1 MKFRIPTS
9 ICPMLIIFLLMLM
22 PHAALADYDYFS
34 DRISREH
41 RDAGDV
47 EDWIERGN
55 ATVTASPRFENGIR
69 LTAWANESDKEEDYE
84 FAIASAIYLFEIP
97 RQAQYVEILVRYR
110 GEPHRA
116 DFDYEEIAGR
126 VWIRN
131 TKREY
136 ARRNYNDNGQE
147 ETLYGDTFFLR
158 AKRRSE
164 TIKIA
169 TAGHV
174 DNGILEMHIVAEN
187 GEQLDIEYVD
197 VVTYQRQPDVRV
209 IHRYARDYHW
219 QPWYRYTYLYFY
231 DGPFYYCTDLGY
243 YIRWSYPVYDH
254 HYIGIRHTYG
264 GYLHNYYRRYPRR
277 YHRNSYYH
285 VDVHIDKSP
294 KTRRLNRWTPTH
306 ETTRREY
313 SRSRLSVT
321 KSKANRTNI
330 QTRVRT
336 LITEHRQTPV
346 LSDRVIQG
354 STISRKRRLPDTRN
368 GSNPTIQQQRGSQ
381 RSAGDTSARS
391 YRPTQR
397 RVSGARDESNT
408 TIQRQRGSQRS
419 AGDTSTRSYRPTQ
432 QRVHDT
438 RDESNTTIQRQR
450 GSQRSGS
457 DTSARS
463 YRPTQRRVPSARD
476 ELDTTIQRQRSNQ
489 RSASGISPRSYRS
502 TQQILKRKRLSSV
515 ERESRSSVQPRNA
528 QSRSYQY
535 DRFRFS
541 PKDKRSSDSEVSTR
555 SNAERRMRLYNRT
568 QSSSRSRVSTPP
580 SRSRSSST
588 RQQTETRS
596 RFRQSRSRSST
607 STAPRIQRPTTQQ
620 TTSSSSSKD
629 DDDEKRERT
638 RSTTRT
644 QTRSRRK

>member
-1 MKFRIPTS
+1 MKFRISTS
-9 ICPMLIIFLLMLM
+9 ICPMLIICLLTLI

-47 EDWIERGN
+47 EDWVERGN
-55 ATVTASPRFENGIR
+55 ATVTASPRFDSGIR
-69 LTAWANESDKEEDYE
+69 LTAWANEFDREDDYE
-84 FAIASAIYLFEIP
+84 FAIASAVYLFEIP
-97 RQAQYVEILVRYR
+97 RRAQYVEILVRYR

-136 ARRNYNDNGQE
+136 ARRDYSDNGDD

-164 TIKIA
+164 TIKVA
-169 TAGHV
+169 TAGRV

-231 DGPFYYCTDLGY
+231 DGPFYYCTDLDY

-254 HYIGIRHTYG
+254 HYLAIRRTYG

-294 KTRRLNRWTPTH
+294 KRRRLNRWTPTH

-321 KSKANRTNI
+321 TSKASRTNAQASRTNV
-330 QTRVRT
+330 QTRVRS

-354 STISRKRRLPDTRN
+354 STLSRKRRVPDRRN
-368 GSNPTIQQQRGSQ
+368 ESN
-381 RSAGDTSARS
+381 TSSR
-391 YRPTQR
+391 
-397 RVSGARDESNT
+397 SNT
-408 TIQRQRGSQRS
+408 TIQRQRNSQRS
-419 AGDTSTRSYRPTQ
+419 ASDISTRT
-432 QRVHDT
+432 
-438 RDESNTTIQRQR
+438 
-450 GSQRSGS
+450 
-457 DTSARS
+457 
-463 YRPTQRRVPSARD
+463 
-476 ELDTTIQRQRSNQ
+476 
-489 RSASGISPRSYRS
+489 YRS
-502 TQQILKRKRLSSV
+502 TQEILKRKRSGSV
-515 ERESRSSVQPRNA
+515 ERESRSNVRSRDVQPRT
-528 QSRSYQY
+528 YQY

-541 PKDKRSSDSEVSTR
+541 PQDKRSSDSEVSTR

-568 QSSSRSRVSTPP
+568 QSSSKSRLSKPP
-580 SRSRSSST
+580 SRSRSSSVKK
-588 RQQTETRS
+588 QTETRS
-596 RFRQSRSRSST
+596 RLRQSRSRSST
-607 STAPRIQRPTTQQ
+607 STAPRVKRPTTPRVQRPTTKQ
-620 TTSSSSSKD
+620 TTSSASSKD
-629 DDDEKRERT
+629 DDDEKRERS

>member
-1 MKFRIPTS
+1 MKFQIPVS
-9 ICPMLIIFLLMLM
+9 ICPLLTIVLMMLM
-22 PHAALADYDYFS
+22 SHTVLAQYDYDYDYFS

-69 LTAWANESDKEEDYE
+69 LTAWASESDEAANYE

-136 ARRNYNDNGQE
+136 ARRGYNDNGEE

-174 DNGILEMHIVAEN
+174 DNGILEMHVVAEN
-187 GEQLDIEYVD
+187 GEHLDIEYVD

-243 YIRWSYPVYDH
+243 YIRWSYPAYDH
-254 HYIGIRHTYG
+254 HYLAIRRAYG
-264 GYLHNYYRRYPRR
+264 GYLHSYYRRYPRH
-277 YHRNSYYH
+277 YHRDSHYH
-285 VDVHIDKSP
+285 ADVRVDKSP
-294 KTRRLNRWTPTH
+294 KTRRLNRWTATH

-321 KSKANRTNI
+321 TSKTNKTNV
-330 QTRVRT
+330 QTRVRS
-336 LITEHRQTPV
+336 LITEHRQTPA
-346 LSDRVIQG
+346 LADRVIQR
-354 STISRKRRLPDTRN
+354 STLSQKRRLPDTRN
-368 GSNPTIQQQRGSQ
+368 GQSTAI
-381 RSAGDTSARS
+381 
-391 YRPTQR
+391 
-397 RVSGARDESNT
+397 E
-408 TIQRQRGSQRS
+408 RQRVDRRS
-419 AGDTSTRSYRPTQ
+419 NSDISTRSYR
-432 QRVHDT
+432 
-438 RDESNTTIQRQR
+438 
-450 GSQRSGS
+450 
-457 DTSARS
+457 A
-463 YRPTQRRVPSARD
+463 
-476 ELDTTIQRQRSNQ
+476 
-489 RSASGISPRSYRS
+489 
-502 TQQILKRKRLSSV
+502 TQQILKRKRLGSV
-515 ERESRSSVQPRNA
+515 ERNTRSNRDSRSSVQPRTH
-528 QSRSYQY
+528 QY

-541 PKDKRSSDSEVSTR
+541 TQNKRASDDEISTR
-555 SNAERRMRLYNRT
+555 SNAERRVRLYNRT
-568 QSSSRSRVSTPP
+568 QSSRSRVNTPS
-580 SRSRSSST
+580 SRSRSSSVKQ
-588 RQQTETRS
+588 RTETRS
-596 RFRQSRSRSST
+596 RSKQSSSRSSA
-607 STAPRIQRPTTQQ
+607 TAPRVQRPTTQ
-620 TTSSSSSKD
+620 SSSSSKD
-629 DDDEKRERT
+629 DDDEKQERS
-638 RSTTRT
+638 RNTTRT

>member
-1 MKFRIPTS
+1 MKFQVPSS
-9 ICPMLIIFLLMLM
+9 ICPLLTILLLMLT
-22 PHAALADYDYFS
+22 PHTVPAQYDYDYFS
-34 DRISREH
+34 DRMSREH

-69 LTAWANESDKEEDYE
+69 LTAWASESDEAENYE

-136 ARRNYNDNGQE
+136 SRRHYNNDSEE

-164 TIKIA
+164 TIKVA
-169 TAGHV
+169 TAGRV
-174 DNGILEMHIVAEN
+174 ENGILEMHIVAEN
-187 GEQLDIEYVD
+187 GEHLDIEYVN

-254 HYIGIRHTYG
+254 HYVAIRRTYG
-264 GYLHNYYRRYPRR
+264 TYLHDYYRRYPRR
-277 YHRNSYYH
+277 YHRNSHYRVGVH
-285 VDVHIDKSP
+285 VNRSP
-294 KTRRLNRWTPTH
+294 KTQRLNRWTQTH

-321 KSKANRTNI
+321 TSKTNNTNV
-330 QTRVRT
+330 QTRVRS
-336 LITEHRQTPV
+336 LITEHRRTPV
-346 LSDRVIQG
+346 LTDRVIQR
-354 STISRKRRLPDTRN
+354 STLSRKRKLPDTRN
-368 GSNPTIQQQRGSQ
+368 VPSTTTERQRIERRSDSN
-381 RSAGDTSARS
+381 TSARS
-391 YRPTQR
+391 YR
-397 RVSGARDESNT
+397 G
-408 TIQRQRGSQRS
+408 
-419 AGDTSTRSYRPTQ
+419 
-432 QRVHDT
+432 
-438 RDESNTTIQRQR
+438 
-450 GSQRSGS
+450 
-457 DTSARS
+457 
-463 YRPTQRRVPSARD
+463 
-476 ELDTTIQRQRSNQ
+476 
-489 RSASGISPRSYRS
+489 

-515 ERESRSSVQPRNA
+515 EREPRSNVQSRNVPP
-528 QSRSYQY
+528 RSYQY
-535 DRFRFS
+535 DRYRFS
-541 PKDKRSSDSEVSTR
+541 PKNQGSSDSEVSAR
-555 SNAERRMRLYNRT
+555 SNAERRARLYNRT
-568 QSSSRSRVSTPP
+568 QSSRSRSRLSTPS
-580 SRSRSSST
+580 SRNRSSSVK
-588 RQQTETRS
+588 QKTETRS
-596 RFRQSRSRSST
+596 RVKQSRSRSST
-607 STAPRIQRPTTQQ
+607 ATAPRLQRPTTQK

-629 DDDEKRERT
+629 DDDEKKERSRT
-638 RSTTRT
+638 TTRT

>member
-1 MKFRIPTS
+1 MKFRISTS
-9 ICPMLIIFLLMLM
+9 ICPMLMIFLLMLM

-55 ATVTASPRFENGIR
+55 ATVTASPRFESGIR
-69 LTAWANESDKEEDYE
+69 LTAWANESDREEDYD

-136 ARRNYNDNGQE
+136 ARRNYNDNGE
-147 ETLYGDTFFLR
+147 DETLYGDTFFLR

-169 TAGHV
+169 TAGRV

-231 DGPFYYCTDLGY
+231 DGPFYYCTDLDY

-254 HYIGIRHTYG
+254 HYLAIRRTYG
-264 GYLHNYYRRYPRR
+264 GYLYNYYRRYPRR
-277 YHRNSYYH
+277 YYRDSYYH
-285 VDVHIDKSP
+285 VNIHVDKSP
-294 KTRRLNRWTPTH
+294 KTRRLNRWTTTH

-313 SRSRLSVT
+313 SRSRLSFT
-321 KSKANRTNI
+321 KSKTSRTNKTNV
-330 QTRVRT
+330 QTRVRS

-346 LSDRVIQG
+346 LTDRVIQG
-354 STISRKRRLPDTRN
+354 STLSRKRRVPNTRN
-368 GSNPTIQQQRGSQ
+368 KSSTTTQGQR
-381 RSAGDTSARS
+381 A
-391 YRPTQR
+391 P
-397 RVSGARDESNT
+397 
-408 TIQRQRGSQRS
+408 
-419 AGDTSTRSYRPTQ
+419 
-432 QRVHDT
+432 
-438 RDESNTTIQRQR
+438 
-450 GSQRSGS
+450 
-457 DTSARS
+457 
-463 YRPTQRRVPSARD
+463 
-476 ELDTTIQRQRSNQ
+476 IQRQRSNQ
-489 RSASGISPRSYRS
+489 RSASDISTRSYPATQRKLPETRNESNTTIQGQRAPIQRQRSNQRPASDISTRSYRS
-502 TQQILKRKRLSSV
+502 TQQILKRKRLSPM
-515 ERESRSSVQPRNA
+515 EREPRSGVQSRNA
-528 QSRSYQY
+528 QPRTYQY

-541 PKDKRSSDSEVSTR
+541 PQDKRSSDSDVSTR
-555 SNAERRMRLYNRT
+555 SNAERRVRLYNRT
-568 QSSSRSRVSTPP
+568 QSSRSRLSTPP
-580 SRSRSSST
+580 SRSRSSSVKK
-588 RQQTETRS
+588 QTETRS
-596 RFRQSRSRSST
+596 RSTRSRSRSST
-607 STAPRIQRPTTQQ
+607 TTTPRVQRPSTQQ
-620 TTSSSSSKD
+620 ATSSSSSKD
-629 DDDEKRERT
+629 DDDEKRERS

>member
-1 MKFRIPTS
+1 MKFRISTS
-9 ICPMLIIFLLMLM
+9 ICPMLTILLLMLM
-22 PHAALADYDYFS
+22 PHTALAQYDYDYFS

-47 EDWIERGN
+47 EDWVERGN
-55 ATVTASPRFENGIR
+55 ATVTASPRFESGIR
-69 LTAWANESDKEEDYE
+69 LTAWANESDKADDYE

-136 ARRNYNDNGQE
+136 ARRSYNDNSGD

-169 TAGHV
+169 TAGRV

-197 VVTYQRQPDVRV
+197 VATYQRQPDVRV

-219 QPWYRYTYLYFY
+219 QPWHRYTYLYFY

-243 YIRWSYPVYDH
+243 YIRWNYPVYDH
-254 HYIGIRHTYG
+254 HYLAIRRTYG
-264 GYLHNYYRRYPRR
+264 GYLHSYYRRYPRR
-277 YHRNSYYH
+277 YHRDSYYH
-285 VDVHIDKSP
+285 VNVHVDKSP
-294 KTRRLNRWTPTH
+294 ERRRLNRWTPTH

-321 KSKANRTNI
+321 KSKSNRSNV

-354 STISRKRRLPDTRN
+354 STLSRKRKLPATRN
-368 GSNPTIQQQRGSQ
+368 ESNATIQRQRSSQ
-381 RSAGDTSARS
+381 RSASDRSTPS
-391 YRPTQR
+391 YRSPQR
-397 RVSGARDESNT
+397 RTPATRNESNT
-408 TIQRQRGSQRS
+408 TIQRQRS
-419 AGDTSTRSYRPTQ
+419 
-432 QRVHDT
+432 
-438 RDESNTTIQRQR
+438 
-450 GSQRSGS
+450 SQRSGG
-457 DTSARS
+457 D
-463 YRPTQRRVPSARD
+463 
-476 ELDTTIQRQRSNQ
+476 
-489 RSASGISPRSYRS
+489 ISTRTYRS
-502 TQQILKRKRLSSV
+502 TQQILKRKRSSSV
-515 ERESRSSVQPRNA
+515 EREPQSNIRSRNA
-528 QSRSYQY
+528 QPRTYQY

-555 SNAERRMRLYNRT
+555 SNAERRTRLYNRT
-568 QSSSRSRVSTPP
+568 QPSSRSRLSTPS
-580 SRSRSSST
+580 SRSRSSSVK
-588 RQQTETRS
+588 QKTETRS
-596 RFRQSRSRSST
+596 RSTQSRSRSSAT
-607 STAPRIQRPTTQQ
+607 SRVQRAPTKQ

-629 DDDEKRERT
+629 DDDEKRERS

>member
-9 ICPMLIIFLLMLM
+9 ICPMLIIFLLTLM
-22 PHAALADYDYFS
+22 SHTALADYGYDYFS

-55 ATVTASPRFENGIR
+55 ATVTASPRFESGLR
-69 LTAWANESDKEEDYE
+69 LTAWANESDKEDDYE

-136 ARRNYNDNGQE
+136 ARRNYNDNGE
-147 ETLYGDTFFLR
+147 DETLYGDTFFLR

-254 HYIGIRHTYG
+254 HYLAIRRAYG

-285 VDVHIDKSP
+285 AGVHVNTSP
-294 KTRRLNRWTPTH
+294 KRRLNRWTATH
-306 ETTRREY
+306 ENTRREY

-321 KSKANRTNI
+321 KSKTNNTNV
-330 QTRVRT
+330 QTRVRS

-346 LSDRVIQG
+346 LSDQALQR
-354 STISRKRRLPDTRN
+354 STLSRKRKLPNTRN
-368 GSNPTIQQQRGSQ
+368 QSNTTIQQQRSKQ
-381 RSAGDTSARS
+381 RSVRGGSTQS
-391 YRPTQR
+391 YRSP
-397 RVSGARDESNT
+397 
-408 TIQRQRGSQRS
+408 
-419 AGDTSTRSYRPTQ
+419 
-432 QRVHDT
+432 
-438 RDESNTTIQRQR
+438 
-450 GSQRSGS
+450 
-457 DTSARS
+457 
-463 YRPTQRRVPSARD
+463 QRRVP
-476 ELDTTIQRQRSNQ
+476 DTRNEQSKTIQRQRSNQ
-489 RSASGISPRSYRS
+489 RSASDISTRSYRS
-502 TQQILKRKRLSSV
+502 TQQILKRKRLNSV
-515 ERESRSSVQPRNA
+515 EREPRSNV
-528 QSRSYQY
+528 QSRNVPPRTYQY

-541 PKDKRSSDSEVSTR
+541 PQGKRSSDSEVSTR
-555 SNAERRMRLYNRT
+555 SNAERRVRLYNRT
-568 QSSSRSRVSTPP
+568 QSSRSRLSTPP
-580 SRSRSSST
+580 SRSRSSSVKQ
-588 RQQTETRS
+588 RTETRS
-596 RFRQSRSRSST
+596 RSTQSRSRSST
-607 STAPRIQRPTTQQ
+607 PAPRVQRPTTQQ

-629 DDDEKRERT
+629 DDDEKRERS

>member
-1 MKFRIPTS
+1 MKFHIPFS
-9 ICPMLIIFLLMLM
+9 ICLMLTILLLTLM
-22 PHAALADYDYFS
+22 PHAVLADYEYDYFS
-34 DRISREH
+34 DRVSREH

-55 ATVTASPRFENGIR
+55 ATITASPRFENGIR
-69 LTAWANESDKEEDYE
+69 LTAWASESDEEENYE

-136 ARRNYNDNGQE
+136 SRKRYNDNGEE

-174 DNGILEMHIVAEN
+174 DNGMLEMHIVAEN

-254 HYIGIRHTYG
+254 HYLAMRRAYG
-264 GYLHNYYRRYPRR
+264 GYLHNYYRRYPRH
-277 YHRNSYYH
+277 YHRDSYYH
-285 VDVHIDKSP
+285 VDVRVDKSP
-294 KTRRLNRWTPTH
+294 RTRRLNRWTATH
-306 ETTRREY
+306 ENTRREY

-321 KSKANRTNI
+321 TSKTNKPNV
-330 QTRVRT
+330 QTRVRS
-336 LITEHRQTPV
+336 LITEHRQTP
-346 LSDRVIQG
+346 LLADRVIQR
-354 STISRKRRLPDTRN
+354 SPLPQKRKLSDTRN
-368 GSNPTIQQQRGSQ
+368 QSNATIERQRRIRGSTP
-381 RSAGDTSARS
+381 D
-391 YRPTQR
+391 
-397 RVSGARDESNT
+397 V
-408 TIQRQRGSQRS
+408 
-419 AGDTSTRSYRPTQ
+419 STRSYR
-432 QRVHDT
+432 
-438 RDESNTTIQRQR
+438 
-450 GSQRSGS
+450 
-457 DTSARS
+457 A
-463 YRPTQRRVPSARD
+463 
-476 ELDTTIQRQRSNQ
+476 
-489 RSASGISPRSYRS
+489 
-502 TQQILKRKRLSSV
+502 TQQILKRKRLISS
-515 ERESRSSVQPRNA
+515 ERDTRSNRDSRFNATPRTH
-528 QSRSYQY
+528 QY
-535 DRFRFS
+535 DRSRFS
-541 PKDKRSSDSEVSTR
+541 TKDRRYSSDDEVSTR
-555 SNAERRMRLYNRT
+555 SNAERRVRLYNRT
-568 QSSSRSRVSTPP
+568 QSSRSRLNTPP
-580 SRSRSSST
+580 SRTSRSRSSSVK
-588 RQQTETRS
+588 QSTETRRRS
-596 RFRQSRSRSST
+596 TQSSSRSST
-607 STAPRIQRPTTQQ
+607 AASRLKRSTS
-620 TTSSSSSKD
+620 TSSSSSSND
-629 DDDEKRERT
+629 DDDDKKERS
-638 RSTTRT
+638 RNTTRT

>member
-1 MKFRIPTS
+1 MKFQAPLS
-9 ICPMLIIFLLMLM
+9 ICPLLTILLLMLI
-22 PHAALADYDYFS
+22 PHTAPAQYSYDSDYFS

-69 LTAWANESDKEEDYE
+69 LTAWASEPENEENYE

-116 DFDYEEIAGR
+116 DFDYDEIAGR
-126 VWIRN
+126 IWIRN

-136 ARRNYNDNGQE
+136 SRRHYNENAED

-164 TIKIA
+164 TIKVA
-169 TAGHV
+169 TAGRV
-174 DNGILEMHIVAEN
+174 ENGILEMHIVAEN
-187 GEQLDIEYVD
+187 GEHLDIEYVN

-254 HYIGIRHTYG
+254 HYVAIRRAYG
-264 GYLHNYYRRYPRR
+264 TYLHDYYRRYPRR

-285 VDVHIDKSP
+285 AGVHIRKSP
-294 KTRRLNRWTPTH
+294 NRQRLNRWTATH

-321 KSKANRTNI
+321 TSKTNKTNV
-330 QTRVRT
+330 QTRVRS

-346 LSDRVIQG
+346 LADRVVQQ
-354 STISRKRRLPDTRN
+354 STLPQKRRLTDTRSEPN
-368 GSNPTIQQQRGSQ
+368 TTIERQQRTL
-381 RSAGDTSARS
+381 RSSGDVSSRS
-391 YRPTQR
+391 YR
-397 RVSGARDESNT
+397 A
-408 TIQRQRGSQRS
+408 
-419 AGDTSTRSYRPTQ
+419 
-432 QRVHDT
+432 
-438 RDESNTTIQRQR
+438 
-450 GSQRSGS
+450 
-457 DTSARS
+457 
-463 YRPTQRRVPSARD
+463 
-476 ELDTTIQRQRSNQ
+476 
-489 RSASGISPRSYRS
+489 
-502 TQQILKRKRLSSV
+502 TQQILKRKRLNSV
-515 ERESRSSVQPRNA
+515 EREPRSNV
-528 QSRSYQY
+528 QSRNVSPQTYQY
-535 DRFRFS
+535 DRYRFAPRNQRAS
-541 PKDKRSSDSEVSTR
+541 EGEVSTR
-555 SNAERRMRLYNRT
+555 SNAERRVRLYNRT
-568 QSSSRSRVSTPP
+568 QSSRSRLSTPP
-580 SRSRSSST
+580 SRSRSST
-588 RQQTETRS
+588 VKQKTETRS
-596 RFRQSRSRSST
+596 RVKQLRSRSST
-607 STAPRIQRPTTQQ
+607 ATAPRIQRPTTQQ

-629 DDDEKRERT
+629 DDDEKQA
-638 RSTTRT
+638 RSRNTTRT

>member
-9 ICPMLIIFLLMLM
+9 ICPMLIILLLMLM
-22 PHAALADYDYFS
+22 SHTALAQYDYFS

-47 EDWIERGN
+47 EDWVERGN

-69 LTAWANESDKEEDYE
+69 LAAWANEFNRADDYD
-84 FAIASAIYLFEIP
+84 FAIASAVYLFEIP
-97 RQAQYVEILVRYR
+97 RRAQYVEILVRYR

-136 ARRNYNDNGQE
+136 SRRNYSDNGEE

-197 VVTYQRQPDVRV
+197 VVAYERQPDVRV

-219 QPWYRYTYLYFY
+219 QPWHRYTYLYFY

-254 HYIGIRHTYG
+254 HYVAIRRTYG

-277 YHRNSYYH
+277 YHRDSYYH
-285 VDVHIDKSP
+285 VDVHVDKSP
-294 KTRRLNRWTPTH
+294 KRRRLNRWTPTH

-321 KSKANRTNI
+321 KSKVNRTNV
-330 QTRVRT
+330 QTRVRS
-336 LITEHRQTPV
+336 LITEHRQTPA

-354 STISRKRRLPDTRN
+354 ATLSRKRRVSSTRN
-368 GSNPTIQQQRGSQ
+368 EPNTTIQQRQRSSQ
-381 RSAGDTSARS
+381 RSASDRSTQS
-391 YRPTQR
+391 YRSPQR
-397 RVSGARDESNT
+397 RVSSTRNESNT
-408 TIQRQRGSQRS
+408 TIQQRQRSGQRS
-419 AGDTSTRSYRPTQ
+419 AGDISTRT
-432 QRVHDT
+432 
-438 RDESNTTIQRQR
+438 
-450 GSQRSGS
+450 
-457 DTSARS
+457 
-463 YRPTQRRVPSARD
+463 
-476 ELDTTIQRQRSNQ
+476 
-489 RSASGISPRSYRS
+489 YRS
-502 TQQILKRKRLSSV
+502 TQQIQKRKRLGSV
-515 ERESRSSVQPRNA
+515 ERESRSNVRSRDAQPRT
-528 QSRSYQY
+528 YQY
-535 DRFRFS
+535 DRSRFA

-568 QSSSRSRVSTPP
+568 QSSSRSRLSTPP
-580 SRSRSSST
+580 SRSQSSSVKK
-588 RQQTETRS
+588 QTETRS
-596 RFRQSRSRSST
+596 RLRQSRSRSST
-607 STAPRIQRPTTQQ
+607 STAPRVQRPTTPRVQRPTTKQ

-629 DDDEKRERT
+629 DDDDKRERS

-644 QTRSRRK
+644 QTRTRRK

>member
-9 ICPMLIIFLLMLM
+9 ICPMLIILLLTLM
-22 PHAALADYDYFS
+22 PHAALADYEYDYFS

-55 ATVTASPRFENGIR
+55 ATVTASPRFESGIR
-69 LTAWANESDKEEDYE
+69 LTAWASESDKEENYE

-116 DFDYEEIAGR
+116 DFDYEEVAGR

-136 ARRNYNDNGQE
+136 ARRNYNDNGEE

-187 GEQLDIEYVD
+187 GEHLDIEYVD

-209 IHRYARDYHW
+209 IHRYARDYQW

-243 YIRWSYPVYDH
+243 YIRWSYPAYDH
-254 HYIGIRHTYG
+254 HYLAIRHTYG
-264 GYLHNYYRRYPRR
+264 GYLHNYHRRYPRR
-277 YHRNSYYH
+277 HHRDSYYH
-285 VDVHIDKSP
+285 VDVHADKSP
-294 KTRRLNRWTPTH
+294 KTRRLNRWTATH
-306 ETTRREY
+306 ETTRRQY

-321 KSKANRTNI
+321 TSKANRTDV
-330 QTRVRT
+330 QTRVRS

-346 LSDRVIQG
+346 LTDRVIQR
-354 STISRKRRLPDTRN
+354 STLSRKRKLPDTRN
-368 GSNPTIQQQRGSQ
+368 
-381 RSAGDTSARS
+381 
-391 YRPTQR
+391 
-397 RVSGARDESNT
+397 ESNA
-408 TIQRQRGSQRS
+408 TIQRQRG
-419 AGDTSTRSYRPTQ
+419 
-432 QRVHDT
+432 
-438 RDESNTTIQRQR
+438 
-450 GSQRSGS
+450 
-457 DTSARS
+457 
-463 YRPTQRRVPSARD
+463 
-476 ELDTTIQRQRSNQ
+476 NQ
-489 RSASGISPRSYRS
+489 RSASDRSAQSYRSTQRKLPDTRNESNTTTQRQRSDQRSASDISTRSYRS

-515 ERESRSSVQPRNA
+515 EREPRSNVQPRNA
-528 QSRSYQY
+528 QSRTYQY

-541 PKDKRSSDSEVSTR
+541 PKDKRSSDSSDSDVSTR
-555 SNAERRMRLYNRT
+555 SNAERRVRLYNRT
-568 QSSSRSRVSTPP
+568 QSSRSRLSTPP
-580 SRSRSSST
+580 SRSRSSSSVK
-588 RQQTETRS
+588 QQKETRS
-596 RFRQSRSRSST
+596 KSKQSRSRSST
-607 STAPRIQRPTTQQ
+607 TPAPRVQRPTPQQ

-629 DDDEKRERT
+629 DDDEKQERS
-638 RSTTRT
+638 RNTTRT

>member
-9 ICPMLIIFLLMLM
+9 ICLMPIIFLLTFM
-22 PHAALADYDYFS
+22 PHAALADYFS

-55 ATVTASPRFENGIR
+55 ATVTASPRFDSGIR

-84 FAIASAIYLFEIP
+84 FAIASAIYFFEIP
-97 RQAQYVEILVRYR
+97 RQAQYIEILVRYR

-136 ARRNYNDNGQE
+136 ARRNYNDNGEE

-209 IHRYARDYHW
+209 IHRYARDYHR

-254 HYIGIRHTYG
+254 HYLGIRRTYG

-277 YHRNSYYH
+277 YHRDSYYH
-285 VDVHIDKSP
+285 VNIHVDKSP
-294 KTRRLNRWTPTH
+294 KTRRLNRWTATH
-306 ETTRREY
+306 ENTRREY

-321 KSKANRTNI
+321 KSKANKTNVR
-330 QTRVRT
+330 TRVRT

-346 LSDRVIQG
+346 LSDRVIQQ
-354 STISRKRRLPDTRN
+354 STVSQTRRLSNTRN
-368 GSNPTIQQQRGSQ
+368 GSNTSIQRQRSTQ
-381 RSAGDTSARS
+381 RSASDRSARS
-391 YRPTQR
+391 YPSTQR
-397 RVSGARDESNT
+397 SRPDTRNESNT
-408 TIQRQRGSQRS
+408 TIQRQRSTQRS
-419 AGDTSTRSYRPTQ
+419 ASDRSARSYPSTQRNRP
-432 QRVHDT
+432 DT
-438 RDESNTTIQRQR
+438 RNESNTTIQRQR
-450 GSQRSGS
+450 STQRSVG
-457 DTSARS
+457 DRS
-463 YRPTQRRVPSARD
+463 T
-476 ELDTTIQRQRSNQ
+476 
-489 RSASGISPRSYRS
+489 RSYRS
-502 TQQILKRKRLSSV
+502 TQQILRRQRSSAV

-528 QSRSYQY
+528 QPRTYQY

-541 PKDKRSSDSEVSTR
+541 PKDKRSSDNEVSTR

-580 SRSRSSST
+580 SRSRSSSVKQ
-588 RQQTETRS
+588 RTETRS
-596 RFRQSRSRSST
+596 RSTLSRSRSST
-607 STAPRIQRPTTQQ
+607 TTTRRVQRPTTQQ

-629 DDDEKRERT
+629 DDDEKQERSRSSTRTRT
-638 RSTTRT
+638 RS
-644 QTRSRRK
+644 RSK

>member
-1 MKFRIPTS
+1 MKFRISTS
-9 ICPMLIIFLLMLM
+9 ICPMLTIFLLTLM
-22 PHAALADYDYFS
+22 PHAVLADYDYFS

-55 ATVTASPRFENGIR
+55 ATVTASPRFESGIR
-69 LTAWANESDKEEDYE
+69 LTAWANESDKEDDYE

-126 VWIRN
+126 IWIRN

-136 ARRNYNDNGQE
+136 ARRNYNDNGE
-147 ETLYGDTFFLR
+147 DETLYGDTFFLR

-169 TAGHV
+169 TAGRV

-187 GEQLDIEYVD
+187 GEKLDIEYVD

-254 HYIGIRHTYG
+254 HYLAIRRTYG
-264 GYLHNYYRRYPRR
+264 GYLHSYYRRYPRR
-277 YHRNSYYH
+277 YHRDSYYH
-285 VDVHIDKSP
+285 VDVRVNKSP
-294 KTRRLNRWTPTH
+294 KTRRLNRWTATH

-313 SRSRLSVT
+313 SRSRLSFT
-321 KSKANRTNI
+321 NSKSNRTNKTNV
-330 QTRVRT
+330 QTRVRS

-346 LSDRVIQG
+346 LADRVIQG
-354 STISRKRRLPDTRN
+354 STLSRKRRLPDTRN
-368 GSNPTIQQQRGSQ
+368 ASNMTIQRQRGNQ
-381 RSAGDTSARS
+381 RSASDRSTRS
-391 YRPTQR
+391 YPSTQR
-397 RVSGARDESNT
+397 RLPDTRNESNT
-408 TIQRQRGSQRS
+408 TIQRQR
-419 AGDTSTRSYRPTQ
+419 ST
-432 QRVHDT
+432 
-438 RDESNTTIQRQR
+438 
-450 GSQRSGS
+450 
-457 DTSARS
+457 
-463 YRPTQRRVPSARD
+463 
-476 ELDTTIQRQRSNQ
+476 Q
-489 RSASGISPRSYRS
+489 RSASDSSTRSYRS

-515 ERESRSSVQPRNA
+515 EREPRSNV
-528 QSRSYQY
+528 QSRTYQY
-535 DRFRFS
+535 DRYRFS

-555 SNAERRMRLYNRT
+555 SNAERRVRLYNRT

-588 RQQTETRS
+588 KQKTETRS
-596 RFRQSRSRSST
+596 RLKQSRSRSST
-607 STAPRIQRPTTQQ
+607 TTTPRVQRPATQR
-620 TTSSSSSKD
+620 TTSSASSKD
-629 DDDEKRERT
+629 DDDEKRERS

-644 QTRSRRK
+644 QTRTRRK

>member
-9 ICPMLIIFLLMLM
+9 ICPMLTILLLMLM
-22 PHAALADYDYFS
+22 PHTALAQYDYFS

-47 EDWIERGN
+47 EDWVERGN
-55 ATVTASPRFENGIR
+55 ATVTASPRFDNGIR
-69 LTAWANESDKEEDYE
+69 LAAWANESDKEEDYE
-84 FAIASAIYLFEIP
+84 FAIASAVYLFEIP
-97 RQAQYVEILVRYR
+97 RRAQYVEILVRYR

-136 ARRNYNDNGQE
+136 ARRNYSDNGEE

-169 TAGHV
+169 TAGHI

-197 VVTYQRQPDVRV
+197 VVTYERQPDVRV

-219 QPWYRYTYLYFY
+219 QPWYKYTYLYFY

-254 HYIGIRHTYG
+254 HYIGIRRTYG

-277 YHRNSYYH
+277 YHRDSYYH
-285 VDVHIDKSP
+285 VNVHVDKSP
-294 KTRRLNRWTPTH
+294 KTRRLNRWTPSH

-321 KSKANRTNI
+321 KSRANRPDV
-330 QTRVRT
+330 QTRVRS
-336 LITEHRQTPV
+336 LITEHRQTPA

-354 STISRKRRLPDTRN
+354 STLTRKRKAPDTRN
-368 GSNPTIQQQRGSQ
+368 ESNTTTQRQ
-381 RSAGDTSARS
+381 RSSPRSSSDRSTQS
-391 YRPTQR
+391 YRAPQR
-397 RVSGARDESNT
+397 RVPNTRNESNTTTQRQRSNPRSSSDRSAQSYRSSQQRVPDTRTESNT
-408 TIQRQRGSQRS
+408 TIQRRRSNPRS
-419 AGDTSTRSYRPTQ
+419 AGDISTRT
-432 QRVHDT
+432 
-438 RDESNTTIQRQR
+438 
-450 GSQRSGS
+450 
-457 DTSARS
+457 
-463 YRPTQRRVPSARD
+463 
-476 ELDTTIQRQRSNQ
+476 
-489 RSASGISPRSYRS
+489 YRS
-502 TQQILKRKRLSSV
+502 TQQILKRKRSGSV
-515 ERESRSSVQPRNA
+515 ERESRSNVRSRDAQPRT
-528 QSRSYQY
+528 YQY

-541 PKDKRSSDSEVSTR
+541 PRNQRSSDSEVSTR

-568 QSSSRSRVSTPP
+568 QSSARSRPSTTP
-580 SRSRSSST
+580 SRSRSSNVKK
-588 RQQTETRS
+588 QTETRS
-596 RFRQSRSRSST
+596 RARQSRSRSST
-607 STAPRIQRPTTQQ
+607 STTPRVQRPTTQQ
-620 TTSSSSSKD
+620 TTSSSNSKD
-629 DDDEKRERT
+629 DDDDKRERS

-644 QTRSRRK
+644 QTRTRRK

>member
-1 MKFRIPTS
+1 MKFQVPFS
-9 ICPMLIIFLLMLM
+9 ICPLLTILLLMLM
-22 PHAALADYDYFS
+22 PHTAPAQYDYDYFS
-34 DRISREH
+34 DRVSREH

-69 LTAWANESDKEEDYE
+69 LTAWASESENEENYE

-116 DFDYEEIAGR
+116 DFDYDEIAGR

-136 ARRNYNDNGQE
+136 SRRHYNENAED

-164 TIKIA
+164 TIKVA
-169 TAGHV
+169 TAGRV
-174 DNGILEMHIVAEN
+174 ENGILEMHIVAEN
-187 GEQLDIEYVD
+187 GEHLDIEYVN

-254 HYIGIRHTYG
+254 HYVAIRRAYG
-264 GYLHNYYRRYPRR
+264 TYLHDYYRRYPRR

-285 VDVHIDKSP
+285 AGVHIRKSP
-294 KTRRLNRWTPTH
+294 DRQRLNRWTATH

-321 KSKANRTNI
+321 ISKTNKTNV
-330 QTRVRT
+330 QTRVRS

-346 LSDRVIQG
+346 LADRVIQR
-354 STISRKRRLPDTRN
+354 STLARKRKLPDTRSEPN
-368 GSNPTIQQQRGSQ
+368 TTIERQYRTRQPSSNLS
-381 RSAGDTSARS
+381 SRS
-391 YRPTQR
+391 YR
-397 RVSGARDESNT
+397 A
-408 TIQRQRGSQRS
+408 
-419 AGDTSTRSYRPTQ
+419 
-432 QRVHDT
+432 
-438 RDESNTTIQRQR
+438 
-450 GSQRSGS
+450 
-457 DTSARS
+457 
-463 YRPTQRRVPSARD
+463 
-476 ELDTTIQRQRSNQ
+476 
-489 RSASGISPRSYRS
+489 

-515 ERESRSSVQPRNA
+515 ERKPRSNVQSRNA
-528 QSRSYQY
+528 SPQTYQY
-535 DRFRFS
+535 DRYRFA
-541 PKDKRSSDSEVSTR
+541 PRNQRSSDNEVSTR
-555 SNAERRMRLYNRT
+555 SNAERRVRLYNRT
-568 QSSSRSRVSTPP
+568 QSSRSRLSTPP
-580 SRSRSSST
+580 SRSRSST
-588 RQQTETRS
+588 VKQRTETRS
-596 RFRQSRSRSST
+596 RVKQSRARSST
-607 STAPRIQRPTTQQ
+607 TTAPRIQRPTTQQ

-629 DDDEKRERT
+629 DDDEKQERS
-638 RSTTRT
+638 RNTTRT

>member
-1 MKFRIPTS
+1 MKCHSPTP
-9 ICPMLIIFLLMLM
+9 ICLILTIFLLMLM
-22 PHAALADYDYFS
+22 PHAVLANYEYDYNYFS

-69 LTAWANESDKEEDYE
+69 LTAWANESDEAENYE

-97 RQAQYVEILVRYR
+97 AQAQYIEILVRYR

-136 ARRNYNDNGQE
+136 ARRSYNDNGND

-174 DNGILEMHIVAEN
+174 DNDILEMHIVTEN
-187 GEQLDIEYVD
+187 GEHLDIEYVD

-254 HYIGIRHTYG
+254 HYLGIRRAYG

-285 VDVHIDKSP
+285 AGVHVSTSP
-294 KTRRLNRWTPTH
+294 KRRLNRWTATH
-306 ETTRREY
+306 ENTRREY

-321 KSKANRTNI
+321 TSKTNRANV
-330 QTRVRT
+330 QTRVRS
-336 LITEHRQTPV
+336 LITEHRQTPI
-346 LSDRVIQG
+346 LEDRVIQR
-354 STISRKRRLPDTRN
+354 STVSRKQRLPDTRN
-368 GSNPTIQQQRGSQ
+368 QQSTAIQPQRIDR
-381 RSAGDTSARS
+381 RSDS
-391 YRPTQR
+391 
-397 RVSGARDESNT
+397 D
-408 TIQRQRGSQRS
+408 I
-419 AGDTSTRSYRPTQ
+419 STRSYR
-432 QRVHDT
+432 
-438 RDESNTTIQRQR
+438 
-450 GSQRSGS
+450 
-457 DTSARS
+457 A
-463 YRPTQRRVPSARD
+463 
-476 ELDTTIQRQRSNQ
+476 
-489 RSASGISPRSYRS
+489 
-502 TQQILKRKRLSSV
+502 TQQILKRKRLGSV
-515 ERESRSSVQPRNA
+515 ERDTRVNRNSRSNVQPRT
-528 QSRSYQY
+528 YQY

-541 PKDKRSSDSEVSTR
+541 TQDKRSSDKEISTR
-555 SNAERRMRLYNRT
+555 SNAERRVQLYNRT
-568 QSSSRSRVSTPP
+568 QSSRSRLSTPP
-580 SRSRSSST
+580 SRSRSST
-588 RQQTETRS
+588 VKQRTETRS
-596 RFRQSRSRSST
+596 RSQQTRSRSSAA
-607 STAPRIQRPTTQQ
+607 TAPRIQRPTTQQ
-620 TTSSSSSKD
+620 TTSSSKD
-629 DDDEKRERT
+629 DDDDKRERSRT
-638 RSTTRT
+638 TTRT

>member
-9 ICPMLIIFLLMLM
+9 ICPMLIIFLLTFTS
-22 PHAALADYDYFS
+22 HAALADYDYFS

-55 ATVTASPRFENGIR
+55 ATVTASPRFESGIR

-136 ARRNYNDNGQE
+136 ARRNYNDNGEE

-174 DNGILEMHIVAEN
+174 DNGILEMHIVTEN

-254 HYIGIRHTYG
+254 HYLGIRRTYG

-277 YHRNSYYH
+277 YHRDSYYH
-285 VDVHIDKSP
+285 VDVHVDKSP
-294 KTRRLNRWTPTH
+294 KTRRLNRWTATH
-306 ETTRREY
+306 ENTRREY
-313 SRSRLSVT
+313 SRGRLSVT
-321 KSKANRTNI
+321 KSKANKTNVR
-330 QTRVRT
+330 TRVRT

-346 LSDRVIQG
+346 LSDRAIQR
-354 STISRKRRLPDTRN
+354 SAVSQRRRLSNTRN
-368 GSNPTIQQQRGSQ
+368 GSNTSIQRQRTTQRSASDRSTRSYPSTQRGRPDTRNESNTTIQQQRSTQ
-381 RSAGDTSARS
+381 RSASDRSTRS
-391 YRPTQR
+391 YPSTQR
-397 RVSGARDESNT
+397 GRSDTRNESNT
-408 TIQRQRGSQRS
+408 TIQRQRSTQRS
-419 AGDTSTRSYRPTQ
+419 AGD
-432 QRVHDT
+432 
-438 RDESNTTIQRQR
+438 
-450 GSQRSGS
+450 
-457 DTSARS
+457 
-463 YRPTQRRVPSARD
+463 
-476 ELDTTIQRQRSNQ
+476 
-489 RSASGISPRSYRS
+489 ISPRSYRS
-502 TQQILKRKRLSSV
+502 TQQILRRQRLSSV
-515 ERESRSSVQPRNA
+515 EREPQSNVQSRNA
-528 QSRSYQY
+528 QPRTYQY
-535 DRFRFS
+535 DRYRFS

-568 QSSSRSRVSTPP
+568 QSMSRSRVNTPP
-580 SRSRSSST
+580 SRSRSSSVKQ
-588 RQQTETRS
+588 RTETRS
-596 RFRQSRSRSST
+596 RSTLSRSRSST
-607 STAPRIQRPTTQQ
+607 TTTRRVQRPTTQQ

-629 DDDEKRERT
+629 DDDEKQERSRSSTRT
-638 RSTTRT
+638 R
-644 QTRSRRK
+644 TRSRRK

>member
-9 ICPMLIIFLLMLM
+9 ICPVLIIFLLTLM
-22 PHAALADYDYFS
+22 PHAALADYNYFS

-55 ATVTASPRFENGIR
+55 ATVTASPRFDSGIR

-84 FAIASAIYLFEIP
+84 FAIASAVYLFEIP

-136 ARRNYNDNGQE
+136 ARRDYSDNGEE

-197 VVTYQRQPDVRV
+197 VVAYERQPDVRV
-209 IHRYARDYHW
+209 IHRYARDYRW
-219 QPWYRYTYLYFY
+219 QPWHRYTYLYFY

-254 HYIGIRHTYG
+254 HYIGIRRTYG

-277 YHRNSYYH
+277 YHRDSYYH
-285 VDVHIDKSP
+285 VNVHVDKSP

-321 KSKANRTNI
+321 KSKANGTNV
-330 QTRVRT
+330 QTRVRS

-354 STISRKRRLPDTRN
+354 ATLTRKRRVPDTRN
-368 GSNPTIQQQRGSQ
+368 ESNTTVQRERSNPPRASSSRGTQ
-381 RSAGDTSARS
+381 S
-391 YRPTQR
+391 YRSPRR
-397 RVSGARDESNT
+397 RVPDTRNESNT
-408 TIQRQRGSQRS
+408 TIQRERSNPRS
-419 AGDTSTRSYRPTQ
+419 AGDISTRT
-432 QRVHDT
+432 
-438 RDESNTTIQRQR
+438 
-450 GSQRSGS
+450 
-457 DTSARS
+457 
-463 YRPTQRRVPSARD
+463 
-476 ELDTTIQRQRSNQ
+476 
-489 RSASGISPRSYRS
+489 YRS
-502 TQQILKRKRLSSV
+502 TQQILKRKRLGSV
-515 ERESRSSVQPRNA
+515 ERESRSNVRSRDAQPRT
-528 QSRSYQY
+528 YQY

-541 PKDKRSSDSEVSTR
+541 PNDKRSSDSEVSTR
-555 SNAERRMRLYNRT
+555 SNAERRTRLYNRT
-568 QSSSRSRVSTPP
+568 QSSSRSRLSTPP
-580 SRSRSSST
+580 SRSQSSSVKK
-588 RQQTETRS
+588 QTETRS
-596 RFRQSRSRSST
+596 RLRQSRSRSST
-607 STAPRIQRPTTQQ
+607 STAPRVKRPTTPRLQRPTTQQ
-620 TTSSSSSKD
+620 TTSSASSKD
-629 DDDEKRERT
+629 DDDDKRERS

-644 QTRSRRK
+644 QTRTRRK

>member
-9 ICPMLIIFLLMLM
+9 ICPMLIIFLLTLM
-22 PHAALADYDYFS
+22 SHAVLAEYDYFS
-34 DRISREH
+34 DRISREY

-55 ATVTASPRFENGIR
+55 ATVTASPRFESGIR
-69 LTAWANESDKEEDYE
+69 LTAWANESDKEDNYE

-97 RQAQYVEILVRYR
+97 QQAQYVEILVRYR

-131 TKREY
+131 IKREY
-136 ARRNYNDNGQE
+136 ARRNYNDNGEE

-174 DNGILEMHIVAEN
+174 DNGILEMHVVAEN

-197 VVTYQRQPDVRV
+197 IVTYQRQPDVRV

-254 HYIGIRHTYG
+254 HYLAIRRTYG

-277 YHRNSYYH
+277 YHRDSYYH
-285 VDVHIDKSP
+285 VGVHIDKSP
-294 KTRRLNRWTPTH
+294 KRRRLNRWTATH

-321 KSKANRTNI
+321 KSKANRTNV

-346 LSDRVIQG
+346 LSDRVIQR
-354 STISRKRRLPDTRN
+354 STLPRKRKLSDTR
-368 GSNPTIQQQRGSQ
+368 
-381 RSAGDTSARS
+381 
-391 YRPTQR
+391 
-397 RVSGARDESNT
+397 SGANT
-408 TIQRQRGSQRS
+408 
-419 AGDTSTRSYRPTQ
+419 A
-432 QRVHDT
+432 
-438 RDESNTTIQRQR
+438 
-450 GSQRSGS
+450 
-457 DTSARS
+457 
-463 YRPTQRRVPSARD
+463 
-476 ELDTTIQRQRSNQ
+476 IQRQRSNQ
-489 RSASGISPRSYRS
+489 RSARDTSARSYPSTQRKLPDTRNGSNTTMQRQRSTQRSASDISPRSYRS

-515 ERESRSSVQPRNA
+515 EREPRSNV
-528 QSRSYQY
+528 QSRNVPPRTYQY
-535 DRFRFS
+535 DRSRFS
-541 PKDKRSSDSEVSTR
+541 PKDKRSSDSDVSTR
-555 SNAERRMRLYNRT
+555 SNAERRVRLYNRT
-568 QSSSRSRVSTPP
+568 QSSRSRLSTPP
-580 SRSRSSST
+580 SRSRSSSVK
-588 RQQTETRS
+588 QKTETRS
-596 RFRQSRSRSST
+596 RSTQSRSRSST
-607 STAPRIQRPTTQQ
+607 PSRVQRSKTQQ

-629 DDDEKRERT
+629 DDDEKRQRS

>member
-1 MKFRIPTS
+1 MKFRIPAS
-9 ICPMLIIFLLMLM
+9 VCPMLIIVLLTLM
-22 PHAALADYDYFS
+22 PHAALADYNYFS

-47 EDWIERGN
+47 EDWVERGN
-55 ATVTASPRFENGIR
+55 ATVTASPRFESGIR
-69 LTAWANESDKEEDYE
+69 LTAWANEFDREEDYE
-84 FAIASAIYLFEIP
+84 FAIASAVYFFEIP

-136 ARRNYNDNGQE
+136 ARRNYNDNGEE

-219 QPWYRYTYLYFY
+219 QPWHRYTYLYFY
-231 DGPFYYCTDLGY
+231 DGPFYYSTDLGY
-243 YIRWSYPVYDH
+243 YIRWNYPVYDH
-254 HYIGIRHTYG
+254 HYLAIRRTYG

-277 YHRNSYYH
+277 YHRDSYYH
-285 VDVHIDKSP
+285 VNVHVNKSP

-321 KSKANRTNI
+321 TSKANRINTQASRPNV
-330 QTRVRT
+330 QTRVRS

-346 LSDRVIQG
+346 LSDRVIQR
-354 STISRKRRLPDTRN
+354 STLSQKRRLPNTRN
-368 GSNPTIQQQRGSQ
+368 
-381 RSAGDTSARS
+381 
-391 YRPTQR
+391 
-397 RVSGARDESNT
+397 ESNT
-408 TIQRQRGSQRS
+408 TIQRQRSNQRS
-419 AGDTSTRSYRPTQ
+419 ARDTSTRSYPSTQ
-432 QRVHDT
+432 RKLPNT

-450 GSQRSGS
+450 N
-457 DTSARS
+457 
-463 YRPTQRRVPSARD
+463 
-476 ELDTTIQRQRSNQ
+476 NQ
-489 RSASGISPRSYRS
+489 RSASDISTRSYRS
-502 TQQILKRKRLSSV
+502 TQQILKRKRLNSV
-515 ERESRSSVQPRNA
+515 EREPRSNVQPRNV
-528 QSRSYQY
+528 QPRSYQY
-535 DRFRFS
+535 DRFRFA
-541 PKDKRSSDSEVSTR
+541 PKDQRSSDSEVSTR
-555 SNAERRMRLYNRT
+555 SNAERRVRLYNRT
-568 QSSSRSRVSTPP
+568 QPSSRSRLSTPP
-580 SRSRSSST
+580 SRSRAST
-588 RQQTETRS
+588 VKQRTETRS
-596 RFRQSRSRSST
+596 RSTQPKSRSST
-607 STAPRIQRPTTQQ
+607 SAAPRVQRPTTKQ

-629 DDDEKRERT
+629 DDDEKRERS

>member
-1 MKFRIPTS
+1 MKFRISTS
-9 ICPMLIIFLLMLM
+9 ICPMLIIFLLTLM

-55 ATVTASPRFENGIR
+55 ATVTASPRFESGIR

-84 FAIASAIYLFEIP
+84 FAIASAIYFFEIP

-136 ARRNYNDNGQE
+136 ARRNYNDNGE
-147 ETLYGDTFFLR
+147 DETLYGDTFFLR

-169 TAGHV
+169 TAGRV

-187 GEQLDIEYVD
+187 GEHLDIEYVD

-231 DGPFYYCTDLGY
+231 DGPFYYCTDLDY

-254 HYIGIRHTYG
+254 HYLAIRRTYG

-277 YHRNSYYH
+277 YYRDSYYRVDIH
-285 VDVHIDKSP
+285 VDKSP

-313 SRSRLSVT
+313 SRSRLSFT
-321 KSKANRTNI
+321 NSKASRTNKTNV
-330 QTRVRT
+330 QTRVRS
-336 LITEHRQTPV
+336 LITGHRQTPV
-346 LSDRVIQG
+346 LTDQVIQG
-354 STISRKRRLPDTRN
+354 SIRSRKQPDTRN
-368 GSNPTIQQQRGSQ
+368 K
-381 RSAGDTSARS
+381 
-391 YRPTQR
+391 
-397 RVSGARDESNT
+397 SNT
-408 TIQRQRGSQRS
+408 TIQRQRTPMQRQRINQRS
-419 AGDTSTRSYRPTQ
+419 ANDISPRSYPSTQ
-432 QRVHDT
+432 RKLPDT

-450 GSQRSGS
+450 
-457 DTSARS
+457 T
-463 YRPTQRRVPSARD
+463 P
-476 ELDTTIQRQRSNQ
+476 IQRQRINQ
-489 RSASGISPRSYRS
+489 RSASDISPRSYRS
-502 TQQILKRKRLSSV
+502 TQQILKRKRLSPM
-515 ERESRSSVQPRNA
+515 EREPRPGVQSRNA
-528 QSRSYQY
+528 QPRTYQY

-541 PKDKRSSDSEVSTR
+541 PQDKRSSDSDVSTR
-555 SNAERRMRLYNRT
+555 SNAERRVRLYNRT
-568 QSSSRSRVSTPP
+568 QSSRSRVSTPS
-580 SRSRSSST
+580 SRSRSSSVKK
-588 RQQTETRS
+588 QTETRS
-596 RFRQSRSRSST
+596 RSTRSRSRSST
-607 STAPRIQRPTTQQ
+607 TTTPRVQRPSTQQ

-629 DDDEKRERT
+629 DDDEKRERS

>member
-1 MKFRIPTS
+1 MKFQVPSS
-9 ICPMLIIFLLMLM
+9 ICPLLTILLLMLT
-22 PHAALADYDYFS
+22 PHTAPAQYDYDYFS
-34 DRISREH
+34 DRMSREH

-69 LTAWANESDKEEDYE
+69 LTAWASESDEAENYE

-116 DFDYEEIAGR
+116 DFDYEEVAGR

-136 ARRNYNDNGQE
+136 SRRHYNNDSEE

-164 TIKIA
+164 TIKVA
-169 TAGHV
+169 TAGRV
-174 DNGILEMHIVAEN
+174 ENGILEMHIVAEN
-187 GEQLDIEYVD
+187 GEHLDIEYVN

-254 HYIGIRHTYG
+254 HYVAIRRTYG
-264 GYLHNYYRRYPRR
+264 TYLHDYYRRYPRR
-277 YHRNSYYH
+277 YHRNSHYH
-285 VDVHIDKSP
+285 VGVHVNRSP
-294 KTRRLNRWTPTH
+294 KTQRLNRWTQTH

-321 KSKANRTNI
+321 TSKTNNTNV
-330 QTRVRT
+330 QTRVRS
-336 LITEHRQTPV
+336 LITEHRRTPV
-346 LSDRVIQG
+346 LTDRVIQR
-354 STISRKRRLPDTRN
+354 STLSRKRKLPDTRN
-368 GSNPTIQQQRGSQ
+368 VPSTTTERQRIERRSDSN
-381 RSAGDTSARS
+381 TSARS
-391 YRPTQR
+391 YR
-397 RVSGARDESNT
+397 G
-408 TIQRQRGSQRS
+408 
-419 AGDTSTRSYRPTQ
+419 
-432 QRVHDT
+432 
-438 RDESNTTIQRQR
+438 
-450 GSQRSGS
+450 
-457 DTSARS
+457 
-463 YRPTQRRVPSARD
+463 
-476 ELDTTIQRQRSNQ
+476 
-489 RSASGISPRSYRS
+489 

-515 ERESRSSVQPRNA
+515 EREPRSNVQSRNVPP
-528 QSRSYQY
+528 RSYQY
-535 DRFRFS
+535 DRYRFS
-541 PKDKRSSDSEVSTR
+541 PKNQGSSDSEVSAR
-555 SNAERRMRLYNRT
+555 SNAERRARLYNRT
-568 QSSSRSRVSTPP
+568 QSSRSRSRLSTPS
-580 SRSRSSST
+580 SRNRSSSVK
-588 RQQTETRS
+588 QKTETRS
-596 RFRQSRSRSST
+596 RVKQSRSRSST
-607 STAPRIQRPTTQQ
+607 ATAPRLQRPTTQK

-629 DDDEKRERT
+629 DDDEKKERSRT
-638 RSTTRT
+638 TTRT

>member
-1 MKFRIPTS
+1 MKFQVPS
-9 ICPMLIIFLLMLM
+9 ICPLLTILLLMLT
-22 PHAALADYDYFS
+22 PHTVPAQYDYDYFS

-69 LTAWANESDKEEDYE
+69 LTAWASESDEAKNYE

-136 ARRNYNDNGQE
+136 SRRHYNNGSEE

-164 TIKIA
+164 TIKVA
-169 TAGHV
+169 TAGRV
-174 DNGILEMHIVAEN
+174 ENGILEMHIVAEN
-187 GEQLDIEYVD
+187 GEHLDIEYVD

-254 HYIGIRHTYG
+254 HYVAIRRTYG
-264 GYLHNYYRRYPRR
+264 TYLHDYYRRYPRR
-277 YHRNSYYH
+277 HHRNSYYH
-285 VDVHIDKSP
+285 AGVHIRKSP
-294 KTRRLNRWTPTH
+294 DRQRLNRWTETH

-321 KSKANRTNI
+321 TSKTNKTNV
-330 QTRVRT
+330 QTRVRS
-336 LITEHRQTPV
+336 LITEHRRTPV
-346 LSDRVIQG
+346 HADRVIQR
-354 STISRKRRLPDTRN
+354 STLSRKRKLPDTRN
-368 GSNPTIQQQRGSQ
+368 VPNTTTERRRIERRSDSN
-381 RSAGDTSARS
+381 TSDRS
-391 YRPTQR
+391 YR
-397 RVSGARDESNT
+397 A
-408 TIQRQRGSQRS
+408 
-419 AGDTSTRSYRPTQ
+419 
-432 QRVHDT
+432 
-438 RDESNTTIQRQR
+438 
-450 GSQRSGS
+450 
-457 DTSARS
+457 
-463 YRPTQRRVPSARD
+463 
-476 ELDTTIQRQRSNQ
+476 
-489 RSASGISPRSYRS
+489 

-515 ERESRSSVQPRNA
+515 EREPRSNVQSRNA
-528 QSRSYQY
+528 PPRSYQY
-535 DRFRFS
+535 DRYRFS
-541 PKDKRSSDSEVSTR
+541 PKNQGASDSEVSTR
-555 SNAERRMRLYNRT
+555 SNTERRARLYNRT
-568 QSSSRSRVSTPP
+568 QSSRSRSRLSTPP
-580 SRSRSSST
+580 SRSRSSSVK
-588 RQQTETRS
+588 QKTETRS
-596 RFRQSRSRSST
+596 RVKQSRSRSSAA
-607 STAPRIQRPTTQQ
+607 TAPRVQRPTTQQ

-629 DDDEKRERT
+629 DDDEKQERSRT
-638 RSTTRT
+638 TTRT
-644 QTRSRRK
+644 KTRSRRK

>member
-1 MKFRIPTS
+1 MKFHIPFS
-9 ICPMLIIFLLMLM
+9 ICLMLTILLLTLM
-22 PHAALADYDYFS
+22 PHAVLGDYEYDYFS
-34 DRISREH
+34 DRVSREH

-69 LTAWANESDKEEDYE
+69 LTAWASESDQEENYE

-116 DFDYEEIAGR
+116 DFDYEEVAGR

-136 ARRNYNDNGQE
+136 SRRRYNDNGEE

-187 GEQLDIEYVD
+187 GEQLDVEYVD

-254 HYIGIRHTYG
+254 HYLAMRRAYG
-264 GYLHNYYRRYPRR
+264 SYLHGYYRRYPRH
-277 YHRNSYYH
+277 YHRDSYYH
-285 VDVHIDKSP
+285 VDVRVDKSP
-294 KTRRLNRWTPTH
+294 KTRRLNRWTASH
-306 ETTRREY
+306 ENTRREY

-321 KSKANRTNI
+321 TSKTNKSNV
-330 QTRVRT
+330 QTRVRS

-346 LSDRVIQG
+346 LADRVNQR
-354 STISRKRRLPDTRN
+354 SSLPQKRKLSDTRN
-368 GSNPTIQQQRGSQ
+368 QSNATI
-381 RSAGDTSARS
+381 
-391 YRPTQR
+391 
-397 RVSGARDESNT
+397 E
-408 TIQRQRGSQRS
+408 
-419 AGDTSTRSYRPTQ
+419 
-432 QRVHDT
+432 
-438 RDESNTTIQRQR
+438 
-450 GSQRSGS
+450 
-457 DTSARS
+457 
-463 YRPTQRRVPSARD
+463 
-476 ELDTTIQRQRSNQ
+476 RQRSIR
-489 RSASGISPRSYRS
+489 RSTPDVSTRPYRA
-502 TQQILKRKRLSSV
+502 TQQILKRKRLSSS
-515 ERESRSSVQPRNA
+515 EREARSNRDTRFKATPRTH
-528 QSRSYQY
+528 QY

-541 PKDKRSSDSEVSTR
+541 TKDKRSSSDNEVSSTR
-555 SNAERRMRLYNRT
+555 SNAERRVRLYNRAQSSRSRLNTPPSRTSRSRSSSVKQSTETRRRST
-568 QSSSRSRVSTPP
+568 QSSSRSSTAA
-580 SRSRSSST
+580 SRLQR
-588 RQQTETRS
+588 
-596 RFRQSRSRSST
+596 ST
-607 STAPRIQRPTTQQ
+607 S
-620 TTSSSSSKD
+620 TSSSSNSND
-629 DDDEKRERT
+629 DDDDKKERS
-638 RSTTRT
+638 RNTTRT